1 MSTPAINARSI
12 SAELIIATMLNTPA
26 VVALVSNRRALAQL
40 PPNTSMPALV
50 YTVIDS
56 KPTPNVAYQMGEQRA
71 LARIQINP
79 LATTI
84 SEVKAIHEAVRA
96 SLDFKHQTIVVDQK
110 VISCRLDLMGP
121 VDKDTDAGV
130 WTQPYDYLLHFV
142 ESSTD

>member
-1 MSTPAINARSI
+1 MSTSAI
-12 SAELIIATMLNTPA
+12 SAELLIATMLNTPSI
-26 VVALVSNRRALAQL
+26 VALVGTRRALVQQ
-40 PPNTSMPALV
+40 PPNTPMPALV

-56 KPTPNVAYQMGEQRA
+56 KPTPTVAYQFGEQRA

-84 SEVKAIHEAVRA
+84 GELKAIHEAVRTV
-96 SLDFKHQTIVVDQK
+96 LDFKHQTIIVGQK

-130 WTQPYDYLLHFV
+130 WTQPYDYLLNFV

>member
-1 MSTPAINARSI
+1 MSTSSI

-26 VVALVSNRRALAQL
+26 VVALVGNRRALAQL
-40 PPNTSMPALV
+40 PPNTPMPALV

-56 KPTPNVAYQMGEQRA
+56 KPTPNVAYKLGEQRA

-84 SEVKAIHEAVRA
+84 GEVKAIHEAVRT

>member
-1 MSTPAINARSI
+1 MSTSAI
-12 SAELIIATMLNTPA
+12 SAELLIATMLNTPSI
-26 VVALVSNRRALAQL
+26 VALVGTRRALVQL
-40 PPNTSMPALV
+40 PPNTPMPALV

-56 KPTPNVAYQMGEQRA
+56 KPTPTVAYQFGEQRA

-84 SEVKAIHEAVRA
+84 GELKAIHEAVRTV
-96 SLDFKHQTIVVDQK
+96 LDFKHQTIVVDQK

-130 WTQPYDYLLHFV
+130 WTQPYDYLLNFV

>member
-1 MSTPAINARSI
+1 MSTSAI
-12 SAELIIATMLNTPA
+12 SAELLIATMLNTPSI
-26 VVALVSNRRALAQL
+26 VALVGTRRALVQL
-40 PPNTSMPALV
+40 PPNTPMPALV

-56 KPTPNVAYQMGEQRA
+56 KPTPTVAYQFGEQRA

-84 SEVKAIHEAVRA
+84 GELKAIHEAVRTV
-96 SLDFKHQTIVVDQK
+96 LDFKHQTIIVGQK

-130 WTQPYDYLLHFV
+130 WTQPYDYLLNFV

>member
-1 MSTPAINARSI
+1 MSTSSI
-12 SAELIIATMLNTPA
+12 SAELIVATMLNTPA
-26 VVALVSNRRALAQL
+26 VVALVGTRRALVQL
-40 PPNTSMPALV
+40 PPNSPMPALV

-79 LATTI
+79 LAATI
-84 SEVKAIHEAVRA
+84 GEVKAIHDAVR
-96 SLDFKHQTIVVDQK
+96 SVLDFQHQTIVVGQK

-121 VDKDTDAGV
+121 VDKDSDAGV
-130 WTQPYDYLLHFV
+130 WTQPYDYLLNFV

>member
-1 MSTPAINARSI
+1 MSTSAI
-12 SAELIIATMLNTPA
+12 SAELLIATMLNTPSI
-26 VVALVSNRRALAQL
+26 VALVGTRRALVQL
-40 PPNTSMPALV
+40 PPNTPMPALV

-56 KPTPNVAYQMGEQRA
+56 KPTPTVAYQFGEQRA

-84 SEVKAIHEAVRA
+84 GELKAIHEAVRTV
-96 SLDFKHQTIVVDQK
+96 LDFKHQTIIVGQK

-121 VDKDTDAGV
+121 VDNDTDAGV
-130 WTQPYDYLLHFV
+130 WTQPYDYLLNFV

>member
-1 MSTPAINARSI
+1 MSTSSI
-12 SAELIIATMLNTPA
+12 SAELIVATMLNTPA
-26 VVALVSNRRALAQL
+26 VVALVGTRRALAQL
-40 PPNTSMPALV
+40 PPNSPMPALV

-79 LATTI
+79 LAATI
-84 SEVKAIHEAVRA
+84 GEVKAIHDAVR
-96 SLDFKHQTIVVDQK
+96 SVLDFKHQTIVVGQK

-121 VDKDTDAGV
+121 VDKDFDAGV
-130 WTQPYDYLLHFV
+130 WTQPYDYLLNFV

>member
-1 MSTPAINARSI
+1 MSTSAI
-12 SAELIIATMLNTPA
+12 SAELLIATMLNTPSI
-26 VVALVSNRRALAQL
+26 VALVGTRRALVQL
-40 PPNTSMPALV
+40 PPNTPMPALV

-56 KPTPNVAYQMGEQRA
+56 KPTPTVAYQFGEQRA

-84 SEVKAIHEAVRA
+84 GELKAIHEAVRTV
-96 SLDFKHQTIVVDQK
+96 LDFKHQTIIVGQK

-121 VDKDTDAGV
+121 VDKDSAAGV
-130 WTQPYDYLLHFV
+130 WTQPYDYLLNFV

>member
-1 MSTPAINARSI
+1 MSTSSI
-12 SAELIIATMLNTPA
+12 SAELIVATMLNTPA
-26 VVALVSNRRALAQL
+26 VVALVGTRRALVQL
-40 PPNTSMPALV
+40 PPNSPMPALV

-79 LATTI
+79 LAATI
-84 SEVKAIHEAVRA
+84 GEVKAIHDAVR
-96 SLDFKHQTIVVDQK
+96 SVLDFKHQTIVVGQK

-121 VDKDTDAGV
+121 VDKDSDAGV
-130 WTQPYDYLLHFV
+130 WTQPYDYLLNFV

>member
-1 MSTPAINARSI
+1 MSTSSI
-12 SAELIIATMLNTPA
+12 SAELIVATMLNTPA
-26 VVALVSNRRALAQL
+26 VVALVGTRRALVQL
-40 PPNTSMPALV
+40 SPNTPMPALV

-79 LATTI
+79 LAATI
-84 SEVKAIHEAVRA
+84 GEVKAIHDAVR
-96 SLDFKHQTIVVDQK
+96 SVLDFKHQTIVVGQK

-121 VDKDTDAGV
+121 VDKDSDAGV
-130 WTQPYDYLLHFV
+130 WTQPYDYLLNFV

>member
-1 MSTPAINARSI
+1 MSTSSI
-12 SAELIIATMLNTPA
+12 SAELIIATMLNTPSI
-26 VVALVSNRRALAQL
+26 VALVGTRRSLLQL
-40 PPNTSMPALV
+40 PSNTPMPALV
-50 YTVIDS
+50 YNVIDS
-56 KPTPNVAYQMGEQRA
+56 RPAPNVAYQFGDQRVR
-71 LARIQINP
+71 ARIQINP

-84 SEVKAIHEAVRA
+84 GDVKVIHDAVRA
-96 SLDFKHQTIVVDQK
+96 VLDFQHQTIVIGQK

>member
-1 MSTPAINARSI
+1 MSTRSI

-26 VVALVSNRRALAQL
+26 IVALVGNRRALAQL
-40 PPNTSMPALV
+40 PPNTPMPALV
-50 YTVIDS
+50 YNVIDS
-56 KPTPNVAYQMGEQRA
+56 KPTPNLNYQLGEQRA

-84 SEVKAIHEAVRA
+84 GEVKTIHEAVRA
-96 SLDFKHQTIVVDQK
+96 ALDFKHQTIVIDQK
-110 VISCRLDLMGP
+110 FISCRLDLMGS

-130 WTQPYDYLLHFV
+130 WTQPYDYLLNFV

>member
-1 MSTPAINARSI
+1 
-12 SAELIIATMLNTPA
+12 MLNTPA
-26 VVALVSNRRALAQL
+26 VVALVGTRRALVQL
-40 PPNTSMPALV
+40 PPNSPMPALV

-79 LATTI
+79 LAATI
-84 SEVKAIHEAVRA
+84 GEVKAIHDAVR
-96 SLDFKHQTIVVDQK
+96 SVLDFKHQTIVVGQK

-121 VDKDTDAGV
+121 VDKDSDAGV
-130 WTQPYDYLLHFV
+130 WTQPYDYLLNFV

>member
-1 MSTPAINARSI
+1 MSTTVI
-12 SAELIIATMLNTPA
+12 SAELIIATMLNVPG
-26 VVALVSNRRALAQL
+26 VVDLVGSRRALAQL
-40 PPNTSMPALV
+40 PPNTAMPALV

-56 KPTPNVAYQMGEQRA
+56 RPAPNVAYQSGEQRA
-71 LARIQINP
+71 LARVQINP

-84 SEVKAIHEAVRA
+84 AGVKAIHDAVRGV
-96 SLDFKHQTIVVDQK
+96 LDFQHQTIVVGQK

-121 VDKDTDAGV
+121 VDKDNDAGV

>member
-1 MSTPAINARSI
+1 MSTSAI
-12 SAELIIATMLNTPA
+12 SAELLIATMLNTPSI
-26 VVALVSNRRALAQL
+26 VALVGTRRALVQL
-40 PPNTSMPALV
+40 PPNTPLPALV

-56 KPTPNVAYQMGEQRA
+56 KPTPTVAYQFGEQRA

-84 SEVKAIHEAVRA
+84 GELKAIHEAVRTV
-96 SLDFKHQTIVVDQK
+96 LDFKHQTIIVGQK

-130 WTQPYDYLLHFV
+130 WTQPYDYLLNFV

>member
-1 MSTPAINARSI
+1 MSTSSI
-12 SAELIIATMLNTPA
+12 SAELIVATMLNTPA
-26 VVALVSNRRALAQL
+26 VVALVGTRRALVQL
-40 PPNTSMPALV
+40 PPNSPMPALV

-79 LATTI
+79 LAATI
-84 SEVKAIHEAVRA
+84 GEVKTIHDAVRTV
-96 SLDFKHQTIVVDQK
+96 LDFKHQTIVVGQK

-121 VDKDTDAGV
+121 VDKDSDSGV
-130 WTQPYDYLLHFV
+130 WTQPYDYLLNFV